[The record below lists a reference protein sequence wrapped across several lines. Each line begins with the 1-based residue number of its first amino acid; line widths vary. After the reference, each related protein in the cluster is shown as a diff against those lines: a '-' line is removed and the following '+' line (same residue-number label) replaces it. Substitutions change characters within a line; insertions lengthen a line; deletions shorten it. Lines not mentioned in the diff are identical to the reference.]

1 MQRKMIKSLLEWK
14 NSPDRKP
21 LLLKGA
27 RQTGR
32 TWLMKEFG
40 KTVYRN
46 TVYIDFFNNQ
56 QARNIFDGDLKP
68 RCKTGRKIQR
78 LPFLVVLARQ
88 VRIGV

>member
-1 MQRKMIKSLLEWK
+1 MQRKLIKSLLEWK

-27 RQTGR
+27 RQTGK

-40 KTVYRN
+40 KTAYRN

-56 QARNIFDGDLKP
+56 QAWNIFEGDL
-68 RCKTGRKIQR
+68 G
-78 LPFLVVLARQ
+78 VLLMNWGLFQANL
-88 VRIGV
+88 